1 MKITIKY
8 YDDALYS
15 LYKSVKNIIDDE
27 AFEQLRY
34 NSDDFMKANHIHID
48 LENLEID
55 EITEKYYPSCAGKK
69 IQIVL
74 G

>member
-27 AFEQLRY
+27 AFEQLRD

-48 LENLEID
+48 WENLEID